1 VGGSAPLHTPREKV
15 GALLVTSGPGE
26 RPAFYARPPR
36 ATQAPGQGNALALA
50 GAGQTQP
57 PQRQRACSAPLLFLP
72 LYPLKRG
79 KDKKSPHKRAFLQLL
94 FEGILAQVLPLHSH
108 RLL

>member
-1 VGGSAPLHTPREKV
+1 MGGSAPLLTPREKV

-36 ATQAPGQGNALALA
+36 ATQAPGQGNALTLA

-57 PQRQRACSAPLLFLP
+57 PQRQRACSAPLPFLP
-72 LYPLKRG
+72 LYPQKRG
-79 KDKKSPHKRAFLQLL
+79 KDKKKPPQ
-94 FEGILAQVLPLHSH
+94 EGFFAAPF
-108 RLL
+108 